1 MFGEE
6 RNYGNYKSDVKTCAL
21 CNDGFPLKTY
31 ATCDGCGKFFCFSHR
46 PLFAKEWFCPLC
58 EDNFKAFVQP
68 LKEANTIE
76 FFKRL
81 G

>member
-1 MFGEE
+1 MEQE
-6 RNYGNYKSDVKTCAL
+6 LAVHEN
-21 CNDGFPLKTY
+21 
-31 ATCDGCGKFFCFSHR
+31 
-46 PLFAKEWFCPLC
+46 LFAKEWFCPLC